1 MKTEEEEVKGLLDSL
16 FGYMEEW
23 IGKTSIF
30 TTEEQQA
37 GSDVIRP
44 HCMCPFSYYDSIIWN
59 CMKSFGKEEKVSKE
73 DAVLLFRVTVQRN
86 ENEAFKKFNRIIT
99 SVITESL
106 EKKFGKMESFPV
118 AGDGAN
124 IYGYPSMAPDIKFLR
139 RSGSLSFM
147 PNPNLAL
154 VMMDKIGKMFKSQ
167 MNMYFV
173 NGYTMFSSNDEKMD
187 GLPSFGY
194 DSIIEMFHS
203 MIDDK
208 LAMAVIP
215 VIADGSLK
223 YSPVCC
229 TDMNEVGAPVSVSST
244 LFNSYDGAFEFIVR
258 SMIEDDNRERL
269 LNSYDNF
276 MDKEREKRM
285 AGLLAAIMKNGGMP
299 S

>member
-1 MKTEEEEVKGLLDSL
+1 MKEKEVKDLLDSF
-16 FGYMEEW
+16 FGYVGEW
-23 IGKTSIF
+23 IDKTDIF
-30 TTEEQQA
+30 TVEEQQA
-37 GSDVIRP
+37 GDDVIRP
-44 HCMCPFSYYDSIIWN
+44 HCMCPLSYYDSIIWN
-59 CMKSFGKEEKVSKE
+59 CVKSFGNQENVGEENAS
-73 DAVLLFRVTVQRN
+73 LLFMATVRRN
-86 ENEAFKKFNRIIT
+86 ESEAYRKISRAITSIIT
-99 SVITESL
+99 GSI
-106 EKKFGKMESFPV
+106 EKKFGKMEHFTV
-118 AGDGAN
+118 ANESAK
-124 IYGYPSMAPDIKFLR
+124 IYGYPKMAPDIKFLKS
-139 RSGSLSFM
+139 SGSLSFM

-154 VMMDKIGKMFKSQ
+154 MMMDKIGKMFKSQ

-173 NGYTMFSSNDEKMD
+173 GGYTMFSSNDEKMD

-208 LAMAVIP
+208 LAMAVMP
-215 VIADGSLK
+215 VIADGNLK

-229 TDMNEVGAPVSVSST
+229 TDMNEVGAPVSVNST

-285 AGLLAAIMKNGGMP
+285 AGLSAAIMKNGGMP